1 MRENEVPS
9 KTDAGRDEI
18 QNRTRKLP
26 MGLRSILLMVDGQR
40 SVRELRGAT
49 AGLRGAEDALE
60 QLRAMG
66 LISVPMS
73 LAAAAAATIPVSA
86 APVTVASVPAA
97 ANDAAGP
104 ADANGRRFAD
114 AYALLSS
121 RMSQAVRE
129 HLGMR
134 GYFLQLKIDDC
145 TEVAELL
152 ALLPELSSALGHVRD
167 QGFASDVERR
177 LREVAQA

>member
-40 SVRELRGAT
+40 SVRELRGVT

-60 QLRAMG
+60 QLREMG
-66 LISVPMS
+66 LITLPMS
-73 LAAAAAATIPVSA
+73 LAAAAAATIPA
-86 APVTVASVPAA
+86 APAA
-97 ANDAAGP
+97 ANDPAPLANAGGS
-104 ADANGRRFAD
+104 DATDG
-114 AYALLSS
+114 YATLSAQ
-121 RMSQAVRE
+121 MSQAVRE

-134 GYFLQLKIDDC
+134 GYFLQLKIDNC

-167 QGFASDVERR
+167 LGFANDVERR
-177 LREVAQA
+177 LREVAEA